1 MQRLSINDLWTVRQD
16 EYWRRAEEYYWSF
29 VKPANLNV
37 EKEFDALDVACVKAM
52 DSSGWY
58 EFLLRKYFR
67 WKYTAP
73 NRYAST
79 TKQLRKY
86 AESSS
91 LDELDK
97 IREGLFTLD
106 LRDARASLVFASSI
120 KGLGTAGAS
129 GLLAVLFPR
138 EFGTVDQFAVKAL
151 SQIENLPEGSQV
163 RRMNPENLSIK
174 NAVVLIDIMRA
185 KASENNREFAT
196 NYWTPRKIDKIL
208 WTYGRRNRAE
218 TSETCA
224 SKV

>member
-29 VKPANLNV
+29 VNPANLNV
-37 EKEFDALDVACVKAM
+37 EKEFETLDVACVKAL

-58 EFLLRKYFR
+58 EFLLSKYFR

-91 LDELDK
+91 LDELVK
-97 IREGLFTLD
+97 IKEGLFTLD
-106 LRDARASLVFASSI
+106 LRDARASLAFASSI
-120 KGLGTAGAS
+120 RGLGIAGAS

-163 RRMNPENLSIK
+163 RKMKPENIGITD
-174 NAVVLIDIMRA
+174 AVVLVDIMRA
-185 KASENNREFAT
+185 KAGENNRDFKTE
-196 NYWTPRKIDKIL
+196 YWTPRKIDKIL
-208 WTYGRRNRAE
+208 WTYGR
-218 TSETCA
+218 
-224 SKV
+224 